1 MVSNKHADTLKRH
14 RGISLKTRLIT
25 WILLL
30 IFVMGLTGVLAVRYF
45 ANDIVTKYYA
55 DMASKLATTV
65 SVSLYTA
72 DVMSVRNRVMDIY
85 NTVDEPVLSDDWGSD
100 GFSDYIALFSDVENM
115 PEFDRI
121 RKEIRK
127 YQDINDVDCIYVACV
142 DPVGKRFIYL
152 VDGAYEDACPPGCAD
167 PIYNT
172 NREILNNP
180 DRGFP
185 PYVTNS
191 IYGWLVTTGVP
202 IYDHGEVV
210 AYAMTD
216 ISMAEIRQK
225 QMRFVTFMAIIM
237 FFISIVTVFGSLY
250 VINRYV
256 LKPIGILSDTARGY
270 CSEGRTR
277 YHHNFERLSFPHHD
291 EMEQLLES
299 MQQMEKDMNLNIE
312 KLMDAKWELK
322 ETKAVAEEMTDAAMK
337 DPLTGVGSKVAYE
350 KEVDRLGVK
359 MMVPGFHFGI
369 AMIDLNFLKR
379 TNDTYGHDIGDM
391 AISSL
396 ALIICDIFRHSSVY
410 RIGGDEFVVI
420 VQGEDHEY
428 VGSLLEKTRNLL
440 NETDPN
446 LAPYEAVSAAV
457 GYAEFTDE
465 DNEYKDVFKR
475 ADDDMYMEK
484 KRMHGGRE

>member
-1 MVSNKHADTLKRH
+1 MRIKD
-14 RGISLKTRLIT
+14 ISLKTRFIV
-25 WILLL
+25 WILPL

-85 NTVDEPVLSDDWGSD
+85 NTVDEPVLSDDWGSPEFD
-100 GFSDYIALFSDVENM
+100 AYIALFSNVENM
-115 PEFDRI
+115 PEFNRI
-121 RKEIRK
+121 QKEIRK
-127 YQDINDVDCIYVACV
+127 YQDVNDMDCIYVACV
-142 DPVGKRFIYL
+142 DPVGGKFIYL
-152 VDGAYEDACPPGCAD
+152 VDGSYEDACPPGCID
-167 PIYNT
+167 PIYDINKDVLT
-172 NREILNNP
+172 NP

-185 PYVTNS
+185 PYVTDS
-191 IYGWLVTTGVP
+191 IYGQLITTGVP
-202 IYDHGEVV
+202 IYDHGEVI
-210 AYAMTD
+210 AYAMAD
-216 ISMAEIRQK
+216 ISMSEIRQK
-225 QMRFVTFMAIIM
+225 QMRFVIFMAVIM
-237 FFISIVTVFGSLY
+237 FLISLITVFGLLY

-256 LKPIGILSDTARGY
+256 LNPIGILSDTARGY

-277 YHHNFERLSFPHHD
+277 YHHNFEQLSFPHHD

-299 MQQMEKDMNLNIE
+299 MQQMERDMNLNIE
-312 KLMDAKWELK
+312 KLMDTKWELK

-359 MMVPGFHFGI
+359 MMMPSFHFGI
-369 AMIDLNFLKR
+369 VMIDLNFLKR

-420 VQGEDHEY
+420 VQGEDYEY
-428 VGSLLEKTRNLL
+428 VGSLLEKIRNLL

-475 ADDDMYMEK
+475 ADDDMYTEK

>member
-1 MVSNKHADTLKRH
+1 MFL
-14 RGISLKTRLIT
+14 ISLI
-25 WILLL
+25 
-30 IFVMGLTGVLAVRYF
+30 
-45 ANDIVTKYYA
+45 
-55 DMASKLATTV
+55 
-65 SVSLYTA
+65 
-72 DVMSVRNRVMDIY
+72 
-85 NTVDEPVLSDDWGSD
+85 
-100 GFSDYIALFSDVENM
+100 
-115 PEFDRI
+115 
-121 RKEIRK
+121 
-127 YQDINDVDCIYVACV
+127 
-142 DPVGKRFIYL
+142 
-152 VDGAYEDACPPGCAD
+152 
-167 PIYNT
+167 
-172 NREILNNP
+172 
-180 DRGFP
+180 
-185 PYVTNS
+185 
-191 IYGWLVTTGVP
+191 
-202 IYDHGEVV
+202 
-210 AYAMTD
+210 
-216 ISMAEIRQK
+216 
-225 QMRFVTFMAIIM
+225 
-237 FFISIVTVFGSLY
+237 TVFGLLY

-256 LKPIGILSDTARGY
+256 LNPIGILSDTARGY

-277 YHHNFERLSFPHHD
+277 YHHNFEQLSFPHHD

-299 MQQMEKDMNLNIE
+299 MQQMERDMNLNIE
-312 KLMDAKWELK
+312 KLMDTKWELK

-359 MMVPGFHFGI
+359 MMMPSFHFGI
-369 AMIDLNFLKR
+369 VMIDLNFLKR

-420 VQGEDHEY
+420 VQGEDYEY
-428 VGSLLEKTRNLL
+428 VGSLLEKIRNLL

-475 ADDDMYMEK
+475 ADDDMYTEK